1 MWWRNFIYGVFFG
14 FLWGPCTR
22 LLSIWFPGKDG
33 AKATSIWMSSTL
45 SAGVIAPAIALPIA
59 HHISWQVAF
68 LVVAALGVPA
78 FVMLWLFAFDRPRD
92 LRGITDEEVARI
104 EAGHM
109 SEKKGER
116 LNFGELGR
124 ALLRP
129 SVFMMAIATALGTA
143 PTWLPVL
150 WLPYGLI
157 TVEKVNPD
165 TVASDEA
172 DVELH
177 SAEGTGTTLAGS
189 NFPKWALALVL
200 SSD

>member
-1 MWWRNFIYGVFFG
+1 
-14 FLWGPCTR
+14 
-22 LLSIWFPGKDG
+22 
-33 AKATSIWMSSTL
+33 
-45 SAGVIAPAIALPIA
+45 
-59 HHISWQVAF
+59 
-68 LVVAALGVPA
+68 
-78 FVMLWLFAFDRPRD
+78 
-92 LRGITDEEVARI
+92 
-104 EAGHM
+104 M